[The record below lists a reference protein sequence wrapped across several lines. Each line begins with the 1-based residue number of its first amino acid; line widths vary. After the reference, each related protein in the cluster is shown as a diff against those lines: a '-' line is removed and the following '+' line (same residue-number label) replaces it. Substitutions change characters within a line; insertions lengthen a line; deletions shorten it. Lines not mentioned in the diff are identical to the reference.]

1 MKLWFNGEV
10 IEMVDAVSLEHLITY
25 YQLVPHTIAVALN
38 QQIIPRSVW
47 SQQPLN
53 DGDHIDVFQAIAG
66 G

>member
-1 MKLWFNGEV
+1 M
-10 IEMVDAVSLEHLITY
+10 
-25 YQLVPHTIAVALN
+25 ALN

>member
-10 IEMVDAVSLEHLITY
+10 IEMVDTVSLEQLITY

>member
-10 IEMVDAVSLEHLITY
+10 IEMVDAISLEQLITY

-47 SQQPLN
+47 SQQTLN